1 MHRALVADAD
11 WRRRRRSARASVEMS
26 LAEVSFLEVD
36 EAAAEAEAAARR
48 VGRRL
53 GVDTQCNVTI

>member
-1 MHRALVADAD
+1 
-11 WRRRRRSARASVEMS
+11 MS

-36 EAAAEAEAAARR
+36 EAAAEAEAAAARR